1 MELFKNFRL
10 AVGKCII
17 NRRLKNNYRIKK
29 FNSLRNAHKIGI
41 VWDGSNIDNFKD
53 ITAFH
58 KEMQEKGIQ
67 VDIVCY
73 YPGKILPDEYTA
85 LRYMTCYKRGDL
97 NLFFIPHIADLDEFI
112 ATPYEI
118 LIDINFN
125 NHFPLYYVSA
135 LSKAEFKIGAGKT
148 INHNTLD
155 MTIEIANKKDI
166 SYYIEQVRY
175 YLEMINTGV

>member
-1 MELFKNFRL
+1 MELCKNSRL
-10 AVGKCII
+10 AVGSFIVTRQLNKF
-17 NRRLKNNYRIKK
+17 YRIKK

-41 VWDGSNIDNFKD
+41 VWDGSNINDFKA
-53 ITAFH
+53 ITAFYM
-58 KEMQEKGIQ
+58 EMQGKGIQ

-97 NLFFIPHIADLDEFI
+97 NLFFIPHILELDEFI

-125 NHFPLYYVSA
+125 NYFPLYYVSA